1 MADFET
7 EDMLEQ
13 ERQKFI
19 NQWPDDDE
27 EEEKEQPLHTPPKE
41 KTVGDIQPV
50 YPPAGQ

>member
-13 ERQKFI
+13 ERQKSI

-27 EEEKEQPLHTPPKE
+27 EEAPLKKSDHPPVE
-41 KTVGDIQPV
+41 EEAVENIE
-50 YPPAGQ
+50 